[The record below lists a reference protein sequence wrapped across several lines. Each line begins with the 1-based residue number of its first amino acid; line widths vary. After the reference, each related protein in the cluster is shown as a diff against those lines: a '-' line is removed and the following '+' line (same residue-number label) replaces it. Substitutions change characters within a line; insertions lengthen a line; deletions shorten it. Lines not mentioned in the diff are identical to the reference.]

1 MAELTLAE
9 VARIAGGELTGDGER
24 AVTGVAPLDEA
35 GPEQLSFVASPR
47 YVAYISTTRAAAI
60 LLGRDPALEL
70 PPGLAA
76 VRVDDPHAALARIL
90 PVLYPEASAP
100 RGIHP
105 TAIVEQGAEVAEDA
119 AVGPYAVIGAGS
131 RIGTSAEV
139 GAHAVVGRRCTVGAG
154 TVLRPHVTLYDDVT
168 LGERCLIHSGA
179 RLGADGFGFVFEDG
193 GHRKVPQVGGVR
205 IGDDV
210 EVGANS
216 TIDRGSVGDTVVGR
230 GTKIDNL
237 VHIGHNCRVGQHCI
251 IITQVGISG
260 STRVGDGAVL
270 AGQAGVGGHLT
281 IGAGARVGGQ
291 AGVTADVPAG
301 ATVSGYPAR
310 PHRQAMRVQALM
322 FKLPELF
329 GRLKAVERALFGAG
343 AEGKSG

>member
-9 VARIAGGELTGDGER
+9 VAQTVGGTLEGDGAR
-24 AVTGVAPLDEA
+24 VVRGVAPLDEA
-35 GPEQLSFVASPR
+35 GPEQLSFVANPR
-47 YVAYISTTRAAAI
+47 YAVYIPTTRAAAV
-60 LLGRDPALEL
+60 LLARDAAHDLPA
-70 PPGLAA
+70 GTAA
-76 VRVDDPHAALARIL
+76 VRVADPHAALARIL
-90 PVLYPEASAP
+90 SVLYPEPTAP

-105 TAIVEQGAEVAEDA
+105 TAVVDPTAEVADDA
-119 AVGPYAVIGAGS
+119 AVGPYAVIGAGT
-131 RIGTSAEV
+131 RIGAGAEI
-139 GAHAVVGRRCTVGAG
+139 GAHVVIGRECVVGTG
-154 TVLRPHVTLYDDVT
+154 TAIRPHVTLYDGVT
-168 LGERCLIHSGA
+168 LGERCLIHAGA
-179 RLGADGFGFVFEDG
+179 RLGADGFGFVFEG
-193 GHRKVPQVGGVR
+193 GAHRKVPQVGGVR
-205 IGDDV
+205 IADDV

-216 TIDRGSVGDTVVGR
+216 TIDRGSVGDTTVGR

-270 AGQAGVGGHLT
+270 AGQAGVGGHLS

-291 AGVTADVPAG
+291 AGVTADVAAG

-310 PHRQAMRVQALM
+310 PHREAMRTQALM

-329 GRLKAVERALFGAG
+329 ARLKAVERALFGG
-343 AEGKSG
+343 ADGGKG